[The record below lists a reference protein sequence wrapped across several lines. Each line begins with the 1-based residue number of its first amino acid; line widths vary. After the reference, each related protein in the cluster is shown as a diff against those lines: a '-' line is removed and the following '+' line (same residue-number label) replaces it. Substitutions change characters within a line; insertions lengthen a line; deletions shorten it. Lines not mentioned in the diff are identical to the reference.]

1 MWSKGATSGS
11 NVEDGEAMAVALHNP
26 NFAQIGKPQGRLGI
40 ATPALVLDI
49 ASFDRNI
56 ATMQEHCNRAGLK
69 LRPHAKTHKSVT
81 VAKRQL
87 AAGAIGQCVAKLGEA
102 EALADG
108 GIDSILI
115 TSPIVA
121 PQAFARLGAL
131 NARMKDLMVVADSDV
146 CADGYSRAQRES
158 KRPLKVLVDVDIG
171 LHRTGIAPGEPALR
185 LAQRIKASGLNFAG
199 LQGYAGQLMHIAEFE
214 ERKAKSLGALKLL
227 GATRDLLAQNGLPCP
242 IVSGGGT
249 GTYNI
254 DPEAQVFTELQAGSY
269 IFMDKQY
276 NEVKI
281 ANSAPMAFETSL
293 FVQTTV
299 ISANTAGLVT
309 TDAGLKAFATE
320 AGSPLIHLGAPEGA
334 SYFFFGDEQGG
345 ILTGDKKMELGA
357 TVMCSAPHCDPT
369 VNLYDFYHVV
379 EGDALVDIWPI
390 EARGRSA

>member
-1 MWSKGATSGS
+1 MPGAPP
-11 NVEDGEAMAVALHNP
+11 NP
-26 NFAQIGKPQGRLGI
+26 NSALIGKPQGRLAI
-40 ATPALVLDI
+40 ATPALVLDH
-49 ASFDRNI
+49 AAFERNVS
-56 ATMQEHCNRAGLK
+56 AMQEHCKRVGLK

-81 VAKRQL
+81 IAKRQL

-108 GIDSILI
+108 GIDSLLI

-121 PQAFARLGAL
+121 PQAFARVGAL
-131 NARMKDLMVVADSDV
+131 NARIGDLMVVADSDV
-146 CADGYSRAQRES
+146 CVEGYARAARDS
-158 KRPLKVLVDVDIG
+158 KRPLKVLVDIDVG

-185 LAQRIKASGLNFAG
+185 LAERIKGSGLTFMG
-199 LQGYAGQLMHIAEFE
+199 LQGYAGQLQHIPSFE
-214 ERKAKSLGALKLL
+214 ERKAKSLEALKLL
-227 GATRDLLAQNGLPCP
+227 GDTRDLLVKSGLACP

-254 DPEAQVFTELQAGSY
+254 DADARVFTELQAGSY

-276 NEVKI
+276 NEVTI
-281 ANSAPMAFETSL
+281 ANGAPMPFETSL

-320 AGSPLIHLGAPEGA
+320 AGAPLIQAGAPEGA

-345 ILTGDKKMELGA
+345 IFTGDKKMQLGSI
-357 TVMCSAPHCDPT
+357 VSCSAPHCDPT

-379 EGDALVDIWPI
+379 EGDALIDIWPI